1 VRRARGKLCGLGLCT
16 PTLSSNKRQPIGSW
30 RPTSARWLS
39 VPLPFA
45 SSLTKFQPA
54 PRAWSAD
61 GPAASLL
68 PRTPSPCLGRR
79 SGGRPFQAEPCIAR
93 RVNKMPRSH
102 AEKCARRAG
111 VSVRPAGALS
121 PGWRCGR
128 PGDRPRPRGI
138 RCTRA
143 SCDRGGAAR
152 RPGAVYLTGPSLWRL
167 ANSG

>member
-1 VRRARGKLCGLGLCT
+1 MAWDCARQPCRQTKDSRSALGVQLLHHGCPFPYPSRRPSPSSSQHLEPGQLTARRLPFCRARLRLV
-16 PTLSSNKRQPIGSW
+16 W
-30 RPTSARWLS
+30 
-39 VPLPFA
+39 
-45 SSLTKFQPA
+45 
-54 PRAWSAD
+54 AD
-61 GPAASLL
+61 GAAAA
-68 PRTPSPCLGRR
+68 PMRPSP
-79 SGGRPFQAEPCIAR
+79 AR